1 MTTEADQANPNPD
14 SQDDQPQDE
23 TTEERATRLETE
35 LADSEQKRKS
45 AEGRL
50 RNRDE
55 QYDVMRDMEG
65 DMHGN
70 TVKTVE
76 RMLDAGLEGNEEARI
91 RVREIATEEGQRT
104 ERESQMR
111 SRKSQIEEILDTNQ
125 DLDWDKPSGTL
136 AEAKAKWDDGD
147 IDGAH
152 TLVVTANAQGKGG
165 IARNDVQQMIDD
177 AVQNDRIG
185 RASSTRPSQTT
196 VVSAGDLETPRNQA
210 ELTQYIRSRRSAG
223 DPVGQKERTQLIRGI
238 RG

>member
-35 LADSEQKRKS
+35 LAESEQKRRS

-55 QYDVMRDMEG
+55 QYDVMR

-104 ERESQMR
+104 EREAQMR

-125 DLDWDKPSGTL
+125 DLDWDNPSGTL

-165 IARNDVQQMIDD
+165 IARDDVQQMIDD

-185 RASSTRPSQTT
+185 RASSTKPSQTT
-196 VVSAGDLETPRNQA
+196 VVRTGDLETPRNQA
-210 ELTQYIRSRRSAG
+210 ELTQYVRSRRAAG
-223 DPVGQKERTQLIRGI
+223 DPVGQEERTQLIRGI